1 MQADHS
7 LVGWGVVSLVLEC
20 LVHLWDLCVAPNPV
34 WIVLVGIEE
43 HALLLELHI
52 VVVAAVV
59 VPVVVVA
66 AVVVPVVVVAPAIY
80 R

>member
-1 MQADHS
+1 MRADHS
-7 LVGWGVVSLVLEC
+7 LAGWGVVSLVLEC

-34 WIVLVGIEE
+34 WIVLVGIEA

-59 VPVVVVA
+59 VA
-66 AVVVPVVVVAPAIY
+66 APAIY